1 MFEVLDRGALAE
13 LSDEALIS
21 AVTAMTQIES
31 MAAAQRLALIGEV
44 VARQCDDEDDTVA
57 HQVIDGWA
65 WAQAAVAAA
74 CNLNPYAASKQ
85 MRIAQAL
92 RDRLPR
98 TAALFAKGVISST
111 VIDAI
116 TWRTHLVVDE
126 DAIALID
133 AAISGEAGAYG
144 AHSEKQLIG
153 AVDLWVEK
161 FDPDAVVRS
170 RRAAKDLY
178 VEFDDKDDPNGVA
191 SFWGRLRI
199 TDKKILEQRL
209 DALADT
215 VCPNDPRRRG
225 ELRAA
230 ALAAL
235 GAVGPALERLACEC
249 GDVNCAGSGKDP
261 RAGAVTIYALTD
273 QVPAAGEDTPPQSTP
288 GTAGTPEAEPE
299 PTETAETEPAAPEH
313 EPQAPAAESEPAAPA
328 ARTEPA
334 ASTKPAEPAAP
345 AASTEPAEPAA
356 PAAGPEPAACNPS
369 PGVMLD
375 GAIIPAAMLAE
386 LVAGG
391 ATVKPLSEI
400 ADLPAERQ
408 YRPSTALTAFVRMR
422 AMTCSFPGC
431 NRAAHRCDLDHLI
444 PWPAGATH
452 PGNLGPLCRLHHLV
466 KTFGGWELA
475 AKPDGSIQW
484 TSPTGHTYKKAPGAA
499 ILFPHWNIQTPIPR
513 KRAISLINDTDRDTK
528 MPVRQRTRAQ
538 GRAQRINTER
548 ARNQLELA
556 LERAESNSDPPF

>member
-1 MFEVLDRGALAE
+1 MFEVLDRVALAG

-21 AVTAMTQIES
+21 AVTTMTQTEVR
-31 MAAAQRLALIGEV
+31 AAAQRLALIGEV
-44 VARQCDDEDDTVA
+44 VARQCDDEDDVIA

-98 TAALFAKGVISST
+98 TAALFAKGVVSAT

-116 TWRTHLVVDE
+116 TWRTHLVVDK
-126 DAIALID
+126 DALGLID
-133 AAISGEAGAYG
+133 TAISGEAGEYG

-209 DALADT
+209 NALADT
-215 VCPNDPRRRG
+215 VCAGDPRRRG

-235 GAVGPALERLACEC
+235 GVVGPALERLACEC

-273 QVPAAGEDTPPQSTP
+273 QVPAAGENTPRHTTP
-288 GTAGTPEAEPE
+288 GTAGTPGS
-299 PTETAETEPAAPEH
+299 EPAAPEP
-313 EPQAPAAESEPAAPA
+313 EPQTPAAESAPDAPA

-334 ASTKPAEPAAP
+334 GPAAP
-345 AASTEPAEPAA
+345 AADARPAGPAA
-356 PAAGPEPAACNPS
+356 HARTAGPAAHARTAGPAAANPS
-369 PGVMLD
+369 PGVLLD

-386 LVAGG
+386 LIAAG
-391 ATVKPLSEI
+391 AKVTPLSEI
-400 ADLPAERQ
+400 ANLPAERQ
-408 YRPSTALTAFVRMR
+408 YRPSAALTAFVRMR

-431 NRAAHRCDLDHLI
+431 NRAAHRCDLDHLT

-466 KTFGGWELA
+466 KTFGGWTPA
-475 AKPDGSIQW
+475 AKPDGTIHWSA
-484 TSPTGHTYKKAPGAA
+484 PTGHTYTKAPGAA
-499 ILFPHWNIQTPIPR
+499 ILFPHWNIDTPIPR
-513 KRAISLINDTDRDTK
+513 KRAISLINDTDRDTTGPRRK
-528 MPVRQRTRAQ
+528 AMPVRQRTRAQ
-538 GRAQRINTER
+538 DRAQRINTER
-548 ARNQLELA
+548 ARNQLQRALELA
-556 LERAESNSDPPF
+556 DNNSDPPPF